1 VTETRH
7 DYIIVGAGSAGCVL
21 AARLTEDP
29 QIRVLLV
36 EAGPQDRS
44 WRIDMPSAVG
54 SLLSSD
60 RFNWNYVSDPEPYLD
75 GRRLTHPRGRV
86 LGGSSSIN
94 GMVYIR
100 GHAGDYDGWA
110 ESGLSGWG
118 YADVLP
124 YFKRAEQHLHGADP
138 YHGGSGPLAVFAP
151 DLKASPLASA
161 FVQAAAQAG
170 YGISHD
176 PNGERQEGFGRVDR
190 TTRNGRRCSAAHAY
204 LAPAL
209 KRTNLEI
216 LTGALVHRIVLRGD
230 RAVGIEFVQG
240 SRVALGNHGA
250 QINRVGQGNQG
261 AHGNQATTAYAEREV
276 ILSAGAINSPQL
288 LQLSGIGAAAQLAA
302 AGIETR
308 IELPAVGANLND
320 HPDLVI
326 QHRCLQ
332 PVSIFGANRGIG
344 KILTGLRWFAGLGG
358 LAGSNHFEAG
368 GFLRS
373 RAGIRQPDL
382 QLTFM
387 PLAIKPGTV
396 EDVGMHSFQVHID
409 LMRPKS
415 LGRVILRSADPTAAP
430 SICFNYLADRQDRED
445 LRTAVRLT
453 REILAQPALSP
464 YRGEELNPGAAIQ
477 GDEDI
482 DAWVRRSV
490 ETCYHPVGTCRM
502 GLDPRSS
509 VVDPQCRVHGVANL
523 RVIDASIMPAIV
535 SGNTNAPTIMI
546 AEKMS
551 DVLRGS
557 LSLPREQ
564 PPVWTHPHWA
574 TSQR

>member
-1 VTETRH
+1 VTETRY

-124 YFKRAEQHLHGADP
+124 YFKRAEQHLHGADL

-151 DLKASPLASA
+151 DLQASPLASG

-190 TTRNGRRCSAAHAY
+190 TTRNGRRCSAARAY
-204 LAPAL
+204 LGPAL
-209 KRTNLEI
+209 RRGNLET
-216 LTGALVHRIVLRGD
+216 LTGALVHRILLRGD
-230 RAVGIEFVQG
+230 RAIGIEFARGDRVTQG
-240 SRVALGNHGA
+240 NRVAQGGRSA
-250 QINRVGQGNQG
+250 QGNQT
-261 AHGNQATTAYAEREV
+261 TTAYAEREV

-415 LGRVILRSADPTAAP
+415 LG
-430 SICFNYLADRQDRED
+430 
-445 LRTAVRLT
+445 
-453 REILAQPALSP
+453 
-464 YRGEELNPGAAIQ
+464 
-477 GDEDI
+477 
-482 DAWVRRSV
+482 
-490 ETCYHPVGTCRM
+490 H
-502 GLDPRSS
+502 
-509 VVDPQCRVHGVANL
+509 
-523 RVIDASIMPAIV
+523 
-535 SGNTNAPTIMI
+535 
-546 AEKMS
+546 
-551 DVLRGS
+551 
-557 LSLPREQ
+557 
-564 PPVWTHPHWA
+564 
-574 TSQR
+574 

>member
-1 VTETRH
+1 VTETH
-7 DYIIVGAGSAGCVL
+7 YDYIIVGAGSAGCVL
-21 AARLTEDP
+21 AARLTENA
-29 QIRVLLV
+29 QIRVLLI
-36 EAGPQDRS
+36 EAGPKDSS

-60 RFNWNYVSDPEPYLD
+60 RFNWNYVSDAEPYLD

-151 DLKASPLASA
+151 NLKASPLASA

-170 YGISHD
+170 YGLSDD

-190 TTRNGRRCSAAHAY
+190 TTRNGRRCSAARAY

-209 KRTNLEI
+209 RRANLKI

-230 RAVGIEFVQG
+230 RAVGIEFAQG
-240 SRVALGNHGA
+240 GR
-250 QINRVGQGNQG
+250 
-261 AHGNQATTAYAEREV
+261 ATTAYADRDV

-302 AGIETR
+302 AGVETR
-308 IELPAVGANLND
+308 VELPAVGANLND

-373 RAGIRQPDL
+373 RAGIRHPDL

-396 EDVGMHSFQVHID
+396 KDVGMHSFQVHID

-415 LGRVILRSADPTAAP
+415 LGRVTLRSADPAAAP

-477 GDEDI
+477 GDAEI

>member
-1 VTETRH
+1 VSRVSTGGGKDARF

-29 QIRVLLV
+29 ETRVLLI
-36 EAGPQDRS
+36 EAGPKDRS
-44 WRIDMPSAVG
+44 WRISMPSAVG

-110 ESGLSGWG
+110 RAGLAGWG

-124 YFKRAEQHLHGADP
+124 YFKRAERHLHGADR

-151 DLKASPLASA
+151 DLTRTPLAAA
-161 FVQAAAQAG
+161 FVQAALQAG
-170 YGISHD
+170 YGSAPD
-176 PNGERQEGFGRVDR
+176 SNGERQEGFGRVDR
-190 TTRNGRRCSAAHAY
+190 TTQNGRRCSAARAY

-209 KRTNLEI
+209 GRANLRVV
-216 LTGALVHRIVLRGD
+216 TGALVHRVLLRGE
-230 RAVGIEFVQG
+230 RAVGIEY
-240 SRVALGNHGA
+240 SLGAGA
-250 QINRVGQGNQG
+250 AR
-261 AHGNQATTAYAEREV
+261 AFAETEV
-276 ILSAGAINSPQL
+276 VLSAGAINSPQL
-288 LQLSGIGAAAQLAA
+288 LQLSGIGAGHRLSKL
-302 AGIETR
+302 GIEPR
-308 IELPAVGANLND
+308 HELPAVGANLND
-320 HPDLVI
+320 HPDVVV

-332 PVSIFGANRGIG
+332 PISIFGANRGMG
-344 KILTGLRWFAGLGG
+344 RLLTGLRWFLGLGG

-373 RAGIRQPDL
+373 RAGIEQPDI

-396 EDVGMHSFQVHID
+396 DDVGTHSFQVHID

-415 LGRVILRSADPTAAP
+415 LGRVAIRSADPAQPP
-430 SICFNYLADRQDRED
+430 SICFNYLADPQDRAD

-453 REILAQPALSP
+453 REILSQPALTP
-464 YRGEELNPGAAIQ
+464 YRGEELNPGRGIQ
-477 GDEDI
+477 SDEAI
-482 DAWVRRSV
+482 DAWVRGGV

-502 GLDPRSS
+502 GMDPRES
-509 VVDPQCRVHGVANL
+509 VVDRECRVHGLAGL
-523 RVIDASIMPAIV
+523 RVIDASVMPAIV

-546 AEKMS
+546 AEKVS
-551 DVLRGS
+551 DLLRGKAS
-557 LSLPREQ
+557 LAREDAA
-564 PPVWTHPHWA
+564 VWSHPSWA
-574 TSQR
+574 TAQR

>member
-1 VTETRH
+1 MRF

-29 QIRVLLV
+29 GTRVLLV
-36 EAGPQDRS
+36 EAGPKDRS
-44 WRIDMPSAVG
+44 WRISMPSAVG

-110 ESGLSGWG
+110 KSGLSGWG

-124 YFKRAEQHLHGADP
+124 YFKRAEQHLHGADR

-151 DLKASPLASA
+151 DLARTPLAAA
-161 FVQAAAQAG
+161 FVEAALEAG
-170 YGISHD
+170 YGSAPD
-176 PNGERQEGFGRVDR
+176 SNGERQEGFGRVDR
-190 TTRNGRRCSAAHAY
+190 TTTRNGRRCSTARAY

-209 KRTNLEI
+209 RRPNLSV
-216 LTGALVHRIVLRGD
+216 LTGALVHHVILSGD
-230 RAVGIEFVQG
+230 RAIGIEYSIG
-240 SRVALGNHGA
+240 TTVAK
-250 QINRVGQGNQG
+250 
-261 AHGNQATTAYAEREV
+261 AYADIDV
-276 ILSAGAINSPQL
+276 IVSAGAINSPQL
-288 LQLSGIGAAAQLAA
+288 LQLSGIGAAGLLS
-302 AGIETR
+302 R
-308 IELPAVGANLND
+308 IGVGPQHELPAVGANLND
-320 HPDLVI
+320 HPDLAV

-332 PVSIFGANRGIG
+332 PVSIFGANRGFA
-344 KILTGLRWFAGLGG
+344 KVLTGLRWFAGLEG
-358 LAGSNHFEAG
+358 LADSNHFEAG

-373 RAGIRQPDL
+373 RAGIEQPDI

-396 EDVGMHSFQVHID
+396 DDVGAHSFQVHID

-415 LGRVILRSADPTAAP
+415 LGHIMIRSPDPAAPP
-430 SICFNYLADRQDRED
+430 SICFNYLADPQDRED

-453 REILAQPALSP
+453 REILAQPALAP
-464 YRGEELNPGAAIQ
+464 YRGEELNPGQKIQSDEAIDTWIRQ
-477 GDEDI
+477 G
-482 DAWVRRSV
+482 V

-502 GLDPRSS
+502 GIDQRDS
-509 VVDPQCRVHGVANL
+509 VVDAECRVHGLKGL

-551 DVLRGS
+551 DLIRGKSS
-557 LSLPREQ
+557 LAREDAA
-564 PPVWTHPHWA
+564 VWRHPSWA

>member
-1 VTETRH
+1 MTAAF

-21 AARLTEDP
+21 ASRLTEDP

-36 EAGPQDRS
+36 EAGPKDRS

-60 RFNWNYVSDPEPYLD
+60 RFNWNYVSDPEPHLD

-110 ESGLSGWG
+110 ASGLAGWG

-124 YFKRAEQHLHGADP
+124 YFKRAEHHCRGADA

-151 DLKASPLASA
+151 DLSATPLAAA
-161 FVQAAAQAG
+161 FVDAASQAG
-170 YGISHD
+170 YGLSD
-176 PNGERQEGFGRVDR
+176 DSNGERQEGFGKVDR
-190 TTRNGRRCSAAHAY
+190 TTRSGRRCSTSRAY

-209 KRTNLEI
+209 GRANLKV
-216 LTGALVHRIVLRGD
+216 LTGALVHRVLLQGD
-230 RAVGIEFVQG
+230 RAVGIEY
-240 SRVALGNHGA
+240 A
-250 QINRVGQGNQG
+250 QGNML
-261 AHGNQATTAYAEREV
+261 AQARADRDV

-288 LQLSGIGAAAQLAA
+288 LQLSGIGAAAQVSA

-308 IELPAVGANLND
+308 VDLPAVGANLND
-320 HPDLVI
+320 HPDIVI
-326 QHRCLQ
+326 QHRCLR
-332 PVSIFGANRGIG
+332 PVSIFNANRGVG

-373 RAGIRQPDL
+373 RAGVRQPDL

-396 EDVGMHSFQVHID
+396 DDVGMHSFQVHID

-415 LGRVILRSADPTAAP
+415 LGRVAIRSADPAAAP
-430 SICFNYLADRQDRED
+430 SIRFNYLADPQDVRD
-445 LRTAVRLT
+445 LRTSVQLT
-453 REILAQPALSP
+453 REILAQSALAP
-464 YRGEELNPGAAIQ
+464 YRGEELNPGDGIQ
-477 GDEDI
+477 SDADI
-482 DAWVRRSV
+482 DAWVRRGV

-502 GLDPRSS
+502 GPDPRSA
-509 VVDPQCRVHGVANL
+509 VVDAECRVHGVVGL
-523 RVIDASIMPAIV
+523 RVVDASVMPAIV

-551 DVLRGS
+551 DRLRGRPG
-557 LSLPREQ
+557 LPREA
-564 PPVWTHPHWA
+564 PAVWEHPRWA
-574 TSQR
+574 TQQR

>member
-1 VTETRH
+1 MH
-7 DYIIVGAGSAGCVL
+7 FDYVIVGAGSAGCVL
-21 AARLTEDP
+21 AARLSEDP
-29 QIRVLLV
+29 QNRVLLV
-36 EAGPQDRS
+36 EAGPKDRS

-54 SLLSSD
+54 SLLSTD
-60 RFNWNYVSDPEPYLD
+60 RFNWNYVSDAEPYLD

-110 ESGLSGWG
+110 ASGLTGWG

-124 YFKRAEQHLHGADP
+124 YFKRAEQHLHGGNP

-151 DLKASPLASA
+151 DINASPLNAA
-161 FVQAAAQAG
+161 FVQAATQAG
-170 YGISHD
+170 YGLSED
-176 PNGERQEGFGRVDR
+176 SNGERQEGFGRVDR
-190 TTRNGRRCSAAHAY
+190 TTRNGRRCSAARAY

-209 KRTNLEI
+209 RRANLRTV
-216 LTGALVHRIVLRGD
+216 TGALVHRVLLLGE
-230 RAVGIEFVQG
+230 RAVGIEY
-240 SRVALGNHGA
+240 SRDNVVT
-250 QINRVGQGNQG
+250 Q
-261 AHGNQATTAYAEREV
+261 AYADREV

-288 LQLSGIGAAAQLAA
+288 LQLSGVGAADQLAA
-302 AGIETR
+302 AGIDVR
-308 IELPAVGANLND
+308 VELPAVGANLND
-320 HPDLVI
+320 HPDLVV

-332 PVSIFGANRGIG
+332 PVSIYNANRGLG

-368 GFLRS
+368 GFMRS
-373 RAGIRQPDL
+373 RAGVEQPDL

-396 EDVGMHSFQVHID
+396 GDVGMHSFQVHID

-415 LGRVILRSADPTAAP
+415 LGRVTIRSADPVAAP
-430 SICFNYLADRQDRED
+430 SICFNYLADPEDRED

-464 YRGEELNPGAAIQ
+464 YRGEELNPGDAIQ
-477 GDEDI
+477 SDQDI
-482 DAWVRRSV
+482 DAWVRRNV

-502 GLDPRSS
+502 GLDPRGA
-509 VVDPQCRVHGVANL
+509 VVDAQCRVHGVAGL
-523 RVIDASIMPAIV
+523 RIIDASVMPAIV

-546 AEKMS
+546 AEKVS
-551 DVLRGS
+551 DLLRGKP
-557 LSLPREQ
+557 SLPREQ
-564 PPVWTHPHWA
+564 PAVWIHPNWA